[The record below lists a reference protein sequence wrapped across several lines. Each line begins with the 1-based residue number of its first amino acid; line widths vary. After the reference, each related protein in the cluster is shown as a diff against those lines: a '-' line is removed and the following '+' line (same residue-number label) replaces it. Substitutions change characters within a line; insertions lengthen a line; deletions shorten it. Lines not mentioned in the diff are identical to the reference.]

1 MNMHYRGKLGG
12 KGRSVNQ
19 VESLHDCELPVEGK
33 MTVGRSIAVNQMTPE
48 DQYVWKG
55 QRGACT

>member
-1 MNMHYRGKLGG
+1 MHYRGKLGG

-48 DQYVWKG
+48 DQYV
-55 QRGACT
+55 